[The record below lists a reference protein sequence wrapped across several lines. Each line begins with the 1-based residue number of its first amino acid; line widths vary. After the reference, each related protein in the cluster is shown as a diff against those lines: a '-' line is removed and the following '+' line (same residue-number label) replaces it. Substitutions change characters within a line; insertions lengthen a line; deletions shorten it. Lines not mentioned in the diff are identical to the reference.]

1 MKISEIIAFIC
12 EACEEKYRRE
22 NTLTRAEY
30 GNIIGLLDRIEDFLT
45 WAEKQER

>member
-12 EACEEKYRRE
+12 EACEEKYRRD
-22 NTLTRAEY
+22 NILTRAQY
-30 GNIIGLLDRIEDFLT
+30 GNIIGLLNRIENFLT